1 MLFEFD
7 NIINEYLVVVS
18 PSQAITGNVSFF
30 KKLYHERFGQATYVN
45 SKAHISLCHFNL
57 LGSREAIL
65 KREFD
70 LYVKQFEG
78 FDMGVWGFHGFQK
91 NGLVYLKTEKEKI
104 IKVQRL
110 LTTVLRQRFH
120 IPKKF
125 AQVLREPHITIAR
138 SDSASQYA
146 HSWNYFKDITYE
158 HQFAVDKIT
167 VLRRNAIAKQKTRYE
182 VAFETFLAEC

>member
-7 NIINEYLVVVS
+7 SDINEYLVVVS
-18 PSQAITGNVSFF
+18 PSEAISNNVSFF
-30 KKLYHERFGQATYVN
+30 KRLYHERFGQAQYIQ
-45 SKAHISLCHFNL
+45 SKAHVSLCHFNL
-57 LGSREAIL
+57 LESRESVL

-70 LYVKQFEG
+70 LYLKQIKG

-104 IKVQRL
+104 ISVQRL
-110 LTTVLRQRFH
+110 LTIVLRQRFH

-138 SDSASQYA
+138 SDSASQYSC
-146 HSWNYFKDITYE
+146 SWNYFKDITYE
-158 HQFAVDKIT
+158 HQFMVDKIT
-167 VLRRNAIAKQKTRYE
+167 VLRRNVARNQKSQYE
-182 VAFETFLAEC
+182 HAFEVPLAKC